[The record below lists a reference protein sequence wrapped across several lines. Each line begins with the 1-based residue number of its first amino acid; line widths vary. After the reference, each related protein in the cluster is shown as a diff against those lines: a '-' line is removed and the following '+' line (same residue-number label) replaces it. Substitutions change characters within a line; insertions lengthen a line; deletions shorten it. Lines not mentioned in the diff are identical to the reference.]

1 MSQVR
6 DQMMS
11 AVERELP
18 LLRDLR
24 GQVHNLRV
32 QELGYRQCYAIAPVA
47 ADGGENRISFDPI
60 NIEIVRV
67 VDSDGQERLQ
77 KILPLSGGA
86 EPIRNSFDRKSP
98 ENVPVLA
105 NFLERL
111 DITYDELSV
120 TLDGSIK
127 GGDLH
132 ATVKNFREIAEW
144 AVLLEIAWN
153 PGRSKVL
160 VIHDG
165 LLRTMAINSRVIPK
179 LQKSFED
186 AYVEKGS
193 LLVGVAKQS
202 KVLHYLSLALALE
215 RTMARKYPCFCEV
228 PREMEAKAYNWAR
241 SWLERATFGRMH
253 LAKLVESA
261 DALVFPVDIPDWL
274 MGRRKEILEYLA
286 ETARDS
292 FPTLGYPGPLIRAH
306 EHAVLY
312 GLEMSVL
319 QDLLLELVLNAL
331 SVTDRSR
338 ALEHVALGRQL
349 EKSGWMEH
357 D

>member
-6 DQMMS
+6 DQMKS

-18 LLRDLR
+18 LLKELR
-24 GQVHNLRV
+24 EQVHNLKV
-32 QELGYRQCYAIAPVA
+32 QALDYRQCYAIAPVA
-47 ADGGENRISFDPI
+47 TDGGENRLTFDPI

-86 EPIRNSFDRKSP
+86 EAIRNSFDVSSP
-98 ENVPVLA
+98 EKVPVLVSL
-105 NFLERL
+105 LERL
-111 DITYDELSV
+111 GITYNELSS
-120 TLDGSIK
+120 TLDGSIR

-132 ATVKNFREIAEW
+132 AIIKNFREIAEW

-153 PGRSKVL
+153 PGKSKVL

-165 LLRTMAINSRVIPK
+165 LLRTIAINPTVIPK
-179 LQKSFED
+179 LQKSFEE

-202 KVLHYLSLALALE
+202 KVLNYLSLALALE
-215 RTMARKYPCFCEV
+215 RTLARKYPCFCEV

-241 SWLERATFGRMH
+241 SWLERSTFGRMH
-253 LAKLVESA
+253 LAKLVENP
-261 DALVFPVDIPDWL
+261 DALVFPVDIPEWL

-286 ETARDS
+286 ETAKNS
-292 FPTLGYPGPLIRAH
+292 FPTLGYPEPLLRAH

-319 QDLLLELVLNAL
+319 EDLLLEHVLDAL
-331 SVTDRSR
+331 PAADRSR
-338 ALEHVALGRQL
+338 ALEHVALGKQL
-349 EKSGWMEH
+349 EKREWMEH
-357 D
+357 G